1 MKQSKFWNIW
11 DKAGVVF
18 ILAFMII
25 VFGLIDPQIIAPK
38 QLLTALTRSA
48 VTGIAAA
55 GMVFA
60 ICAGGFDLSVG
71 AIMSLVGCVVAK
83 LIVDSGM
90 NTWLAIL
97 VGIGVA
103 AVCGVVNGIIITK
116 FKIQTFVAT
125 LATQLMFAGVAL
137 KYSDGYATQLTSK
150 VNGSLKLLSTGS
162 IAGIP
167 MQLILVVIVYLVA
180 YVLYQYLPFG
190 TKVRAIGSNE
200 TAARISGIKADRT
213 LIMVFVMTA
222 VTAGMAAVLNVA
234 RLSTGNPTAG
244 TGYELDAITAVIL
257 GGTAMSGGKGNIWGT
272 LMGAVLVTF
281 VKMGL
286 NMLNVGE
293 AMQKMS
299 IALVLLIALS
309 ISGLK
314 IILQKEAEA

>member
-103 AVCGVVNGIIITK
+103 AVCGVVN
-116 FKIQTFVAT
+116 
-125 LATQLMFAGVAL
+125 
-137 KYSDGYATQLTSK
+137 
-150 VNGSLKLLSTGS
+150 
-162 IAGIP
+162 
-167 MQLILVVIVYLVA
+167 
-180 YVLYQYLPFG
+180 
-190 TKVRAIGSNE
+190 
-200 TAARISGIKADRT
+200 
-213 LIMVFVMTA
+213 
-222 VTAGMAAVLNVA
+222 
-234 RLSTGNPTAG
+234 
-244 TGYELDAITAVIL
+244 
-257 GGTAMSGGKGNIWGT
+257 
-272 LMGAVLVTF
+272 
-281 VKMGL
+281 
-286 NMLNVGE
+286 
-293 AMQKMS
+293 
-299 IALVLLIALS
+299 
-309 ISGLK
+309 
-314 IILQKEAEA
+314 